1 MNSFYKVIGY
11 LKDQLALDIDVNT
24 IIHGEAP
31 ENKKDIFPMAH
42 LMVTNGALGQGVSI
56 FTFTVQ
62 VLDIRNVS
70 KKMSTDKFLK
80 NDNELDNLNT
90 CFAVLNRLITE
101 LKLQRND
108 LDIELLNEPSL
119 VPVIYEFK
127 DTLDGWSTEL
137 QLAIGNTISIC

>member
-1 MNSFYKVIGY
+1 MNSFYKVINY
-11 LKDQLALDIDVNT
+11 LKAQLENDIDVNT
-24 IIHGEAP
+24 IVHGEAP
-31 ENKKDIFPMAH
+31 ENKKDLFPMAH

-101 LKLQRND
+101 LKLQRNE

-119 VPVIYEFK
+119 LPVIYEFK

-137 QLAIGNTISIC
+137 QLSITNTISVC

>member
-137 QLAIGNTISIC
+137 QLAIGNTISVC

>member
-42 LMVTNGALGQGVSI
+42 LMVTGGALGQGTSI

-108 LDIELLNEPSL
+108 LDIELLNEPTL
-119 VPVIYEFK
+119 VPVMYEFK

-137 QLAIGNTISIC
+137 QLSITNTISIC

>member
-1 MNSFYKVIGY
+1 MNSFYQVIGY
-11 LKDQLALDIDVNT
+11 LKDQLSNDVDVNT
-24 IIHGEAP
+24 VVHGEAP
-31 ENKKDIFPMAH
+31 ENKKDLFPLAH

-62 VLDIRNVS
+62 VLDIRNLS
-70 KKMSTDKFLK
+70 KKASTNKFLK

-90 CFAVLNRLITE
+90 CFAVLSRLITD

-119 VPVIYEFK
+119 IPVIYEFK
-127 DTLDGWSTEL
+127 DTLDGWTTEL
-137 QLAIGNTISIC
+137 QLSITNNVSVC